1 MEWRRDFFF
10 VNLAV
15 SCCELFSDHPKIYI
29 GWTGPTNINDG
40 SKFCHSNIGI
50 QNLEP
55 SAPWTPRFLGSK
67 LDLNSNS
74 CRRHW
79 LSWDATIQRCER
91 ACRIETIPF
100 VDCIVNLLMDEKCHF
115 ETSSFKKR
123 YMSISVYCHAKQTQK
138 QQHLELAKPFATND
152 FHQPCGPWAQLRRAA
167 EILGSSTRSTSGSA
181 NGNGFAEFSWE
192 NLFISGEWCAKYF
205 NPKAIRILFD
215 AFC

>member
-1 MEWRRDFFF
+1 MSIRLSAKWEATSRKKANLTIHHKTYKQLRCTRSKNKSWTVEWRRDFFF

-15 SCCELFSDHPKIYI
+15 SCFELFSDHPKIYI

-100 VDCIVNLLMDEKCHF
+100 VDCIVNLLTNEKCHF

-138 QQHLELAKPFATND
+138 QQQFGTGKAFRNERFPSAMRTMSTAPTCSWN
-152 FHQPCGPWAQLRRAA
+152 PW
-167 EILGSSTRSTSGSA
+167 
-181 NGNGFAEFSWE
+181 
-192 NLFISGEWCAKYF
+192 
-205 NPKAIRILFD
+205 
-215 AFC
+215 